1 MVKKRRNRSGKDRR
15 RGIYLLPNIM
25 TSASL
30 FSGFYAIIAAIKLN
44 FDQAAVAV
52 IIAAMFDGLDGR
64 IARMT
69 HTTSRFGLE
78 YDSLADLV
86 SFGVAPAVLAYQWAF
101 QGFGRLGWLAA
112 FIYMASTALRLARF
126 NTLTH
131 SNKQYFRGL
140 PCPAAAVTVA
150 GMVLFCSKL
159 GVEGHIRDLWA
170 IGLVYLLA
178 FLMVS
183 TVRYY
188 SFKEAPW
195 FQRHPFSS
203 MVLFLLVLS
212 IIASAPKIVLF
223 LLAIAYISSGPIY
236 ITYHFFP
243 RVWKRRTQTAPSGK
257 EGA

>member
-1 MVKKRRNRSGKDRR
+1 MARR
-15 RGIYLLPNIM
+15 RRDRGGKERRKGIYLLPNIM

-52 IIAAMFDGLDGR
+52 IIAAVFDGLDGR

-69 HTTSRFGLE
+69 NTTSRFGLE

-112 FIYMASTALRLARF
+112 FLYMASTALRLARF

-131 SNKQYFRGL
+131 SSKQYFLGL
-140 PCPAAAVTVA
+140 PCPSAAGAVA
-150 GMVLFCSKL
+150 SMVLFCSKL
-159 GVEGHIRDLWA
+159 GFDGEGRNLA
-170 IGLVYLLA
+170 AVGVVYLLA

-188 SFKEAPW
+188 SFKDAPW
-195 FQRHPFSS
+195 LQRHPFSA
-203 MVLFLLVLS
+203 MVLFLLLMS
-212 IIASAPKIVLF
+212 IIASTPKIVLF
-223 LLAIAYISSGPIY
+223 VLAVAYVSSGPVQM
-236 ITYHFFP
+236 TYQLLSK
-243 RVWKRRTQTAPSGK
+243 VWKREDASTQR
-257 EGA
+257 EV